1 MLQVWDI
8 IRPLAPVNPHRKF
21 IFYVDAKAEL
31 GNKKATIDTQIISKS
46 SLKKKKKEQCK
57 YDTPS
62 NLKESIT
69 GRSSLRVWKLHHSFD
84 IYPWKTIQRTKAN

>member
-1 MLQVWDI
+1 MWDI

-46 SLKKKKKEQCK
+46 SLKKKE
-57 YDTPS
+57 
-62 NLKESIT
+62 E
-69 GRSSLRVWKLHHSFD
+69 R
-84 IYPWKTIQRTKAN
+84 TINANKVANMILPVI